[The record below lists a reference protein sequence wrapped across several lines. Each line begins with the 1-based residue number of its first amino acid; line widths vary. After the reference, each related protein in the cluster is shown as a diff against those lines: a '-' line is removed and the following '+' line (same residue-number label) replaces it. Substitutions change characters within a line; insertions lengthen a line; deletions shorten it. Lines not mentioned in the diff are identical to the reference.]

1 MRFGTGGFVAWCAV
15 LSLAA
20 VPASSSPDLRLVEA
34 VKKQDTAAIRA
45 LLKDHVQV
53 NVRQGD
59 GATALHW
66 AAHRDDL
73 ETTDLLIRAGANV
86 NAADDLGVTPLSLAC
101 ANGNYTI
108 VERLLN
114 AGANPN
120 AVMSTGESPLMSA
133 ARTGNVRAVKALLAH
148 GANVNAKETAHGQT
162 ALMWA
167 VAHQHA
173 DVVKSLIE
181 MRADIHARS
190 STRHRGLLLGNRYL
204 AYDDT
209 RDVKDV
215 EEGGFTALLFAARQ
229 GDVKSAK
236 LLIEAGANLNEST
249 PDGTSALVLAAHGGR
264 GEFAA
269 FLLDE
274 GADPNAAGSGY
285 AALHAA
291 VLRSDVPLAKALLA
305 HGADP
310 DVKLVKGT
318 PVRRYSQ
325 DYALNAGLIGA
336 TPFWLAARYGDV
348 EMMRVLAAGHAN
360 PRFAMPDG
368 TTALMAA
375 IVAGAGFGS
384 GVGDRRERYL
394 SPAQLAEKVD
404 GEDDLTT
411 LAAAKAAIDLA
422 GDINAINAAGDT
434 ALHMAASQG
443 LTALVQLL
451 LDKGAPV
458 NAPNKAG
465 DTALHN
471 AAARGQNA
479 VIQLL
484 VDNGATLDLKNNRG
498 QTALALTQVA
508 RSRAA
513 ANLASESEASRRNTA
528 DLLRRLGAKE

>member
-1 MRFGTGGFVAWCAV
+1 MHVRTSGSFAWWIV
-15 LSLAA
+15 LLLATLHA
-20 VPASSSPDLRLVEA
+20 GSGADLRLVEA
-34 VKKQDTAAIRA
+34 VKKHDVAAIRA
-45 LLKDHVQV
+45 LLKDRVDV

-66 AAHRDDL
+66 AVHGDDL
-73 ETTDLLIRAGANV
+73 ETTDLLIRAGAPV

-101 ANGNYTI
+101 ANGSGTL
-108 VERLLN
+108 VERLLK

-133 ARTGNVRAVKALLAH
+133 ARTGSIGAVKTLVAH
-148 GANVNAKETAHGQT
+148 GADVNATETSHGQT

-167 VAHQHA
+167 VAHQHP

-190 STRHRGLLLGNRYL
+190 YTRRRGLLLGNRYL

-209 RDVKDV
+209 RDVKEV
-215 EEGGFTALLFAARQ
+215 EEGGYTALLFAARQ
-229 GDVKSAK
+229 GDVSSAR
-236 LLIEAGANLNEST
+236 LLLEAGANVNEST

-264 GEFAA
+264 GAFAG
-269 FLLDE
+269 FLLDK

-291 VLRSDVPLAKALLA
+291 VLRGDLALAKALLA

-310 DVKLVKGT
+310 DVPLTKGT

-325 DYALNAGLIGA
+325 DYALNAALIGA

-348 EMMRVLAAGHAN
+348 EMMRVLAAGDAD

-375 IVAGAGFGS
+375 IAAGPGFG
-384 GVGDRRERYL
+384 GGAGDRRERYL
-394 SPAQLAEKVD
+394 SPVE
-404 GEDDLTT
+404 
-411 LAAAKAAIDLA
+411 LAARIEGADARVTFETAKVAVDLGADVNGID
-422 GDINAINAAGDT
+422 AAGD
-434 ALHMAASQG
+434 ASLHMAASQG
-443 LTALVQLL
+443 LTAVVQLL
-451 LDKGAPV
+451 LDKGAHV
-458 NAPNKAG
+458 NAANHAG

-471 AAARGQNA
+471 AAARGRHA
-479 VIQLL
+479 VIHAL
-484 VDNGATLDLKNNRG
+484 VSKGAALDLKNKNG
-498 QTALALTQVA
+498 QTALGLTAAV
-508 RSRAA
+508 RTRGA
-513 ANLASESEASRRNTA
+513 ANLASESEASRKETA
-528 DLLRRLGAKE
+528 DLLRQLGAKE